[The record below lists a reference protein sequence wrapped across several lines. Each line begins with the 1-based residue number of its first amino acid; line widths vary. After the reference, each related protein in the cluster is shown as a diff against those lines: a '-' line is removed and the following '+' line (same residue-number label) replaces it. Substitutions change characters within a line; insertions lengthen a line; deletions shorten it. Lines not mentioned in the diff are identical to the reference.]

1 MATATINARSVP
13 ALPPG
18 LRIVPPSRLETRAVQ
33 GIVLA
38 GSFPWSDSPL
48 DRLLPRP
55 LLPVAHQPL
64 ISYTLRWLRA
74 SGVRDVVVC
83 LNRASRAARGPIAE
97 ISDAA
102 GLEFYEDAAP
112 RGPAGCARDAALL
125 GDADTFVVAEGTG
138 IPTTSLAD
146 LMEAHRTSGALATV
160 VVQEEKPGEG
170 NPCLSRPG
178 GLYVFERRALEQVA
192 RKGFQDIK
200 ENLIPR
206 LYRAGEHVAAHRIG
220 ARSARVHGTGTYLDV
235 NHYAVLRMLRR
246 PEPPAGY
253 DRRGDA
259 LVHRSASVDPDVGAL
274 QFAGAAFLSFRTSG
288 GAISVIGS
296 SFSASGWFIL
306 ASPCCSGKETS
317 TPSGITGVA
326 YSVAG
331 GGDTGST
338 AICASTLFSRA
349 GILAVRIGAGCAG
362 PSVESE
368 LISVTLRRFPI
379 FPSTEVP
386 KRI

>member
-1 MATATINARSVP
+1 MATATINARSEP
-13 ALPPG
+13 ALPLG

-125 GDADTFVVAEGTG
+125 GDADAFVVAESTG

-146 LMEAHRTSGALATV
+146 LMEVHRASGALATV
-160 VVQEEKPGEG
+160 VVQEEKAGEG
-170 NPCLSRPG
+170 NPCLARPG
-178 GLYVFERRALEQVA
+178 GLYVFERRALEHVA

-206 LYRAGEHVAAHRIG
+206 LYRAGEHVAAHRVA
-220 ARSARVHGTGTYLDV
+220 ARSARVHGIGTYLDT

-246 PEPPAGY
+246 PEPPEGY

-259 LVHRSASVDPDVGAL
+259 LVHRSASVDPDAHLVGPVLIGPESRVRARATLVGPVVLGSACTVERDAVVSRSVAWDRCAVGAKAVVDECVL
-274 QFAGAAFLSFRTSG
+274 ADDAEVEAQARLSGDVRVPRRPREDMG
-288 GAISVIGS
+288 GALRSRGRGS
-296 SFSASGWFIL
+296 ALW
-306 ASPCCSGKETS
+306 P
-317 TPSGITGVA
+317 
-326 YSVAG
+326 
-331 GGDTGST
+331 
-338 AICASTLFSRA
+338 RW
-349 GILAVRIGAGCAG
+349 AVR
-362 PSVESE
+362 
-368 LISVTLRRFPI
+368 
-379 FPSTEVP
+379 
-386 KRI
+386 